1 MKFTAKRIATLAV
14 LLAAALI
21 IFIIENLLPPLLP
34 IAPYV
39 KIGLANCIV
48 LFVIVVFGARD
59 AILFVLAKNLLGAV
73 FGSWF
78 AFAFNIAGGLSS
90 YLIMTLLYKLVFS
103 KVSLLSISVA
113 GAVVSNIA
121 RTAMAV
127 LLMDAQSLFI
137 QLPMVCA
144 FSVAAGLFIGI
155 LSVLLLKY
163 LPERL
168 TKQE

>member
-34 IAPYV
+34 MTPYV

-48 LFVIVVFGARD
+48 IFVIVVFGAFD
-59 AILFVLAKNLLGAV
+59 AFLFVIAKNLLGAV
-73 FGSWF
+73 FGSWL
-78 AFAFNIAGGLSS
+78 AFAFNIAGGLFA
-90 YLIMTLLYKLVFS
+90 YLIMTVLYKFVFP

-113 GAVVSNIA
+113 GAVVSNIV
-121 RTAMAV
+121 RTIMAV
-127 LLMDAQSLFI
+127 LLMEAQSLFI
-137 QLPMVCA
+137 QLPIVCA
-144 FSVAAGLFIGI
+144 FSAVAGIFIGI
-155 LSVLLLKY
+155 LSILLLKY